1 MQSFIRSCLTHS
13 ALLGVLV
20 GTTVAGFCGV
30 GSAIAIQ
37 PKNAAPAA
45 VKSNHWAF
53 QSLNSLIERY
63 GCVIVSS
70 SNVPFQAINAP
81 TRYEMAAALNEC
93 LDKIADR
100 FKTTEDRISA
110 QALQKEF
117 KREIDILQP
126 SIGSL
131 AAWTATLESQQFSTI
146 NHPVGEV
153 AYFSPFPGLLLQ
165 PTHWSFQAVQSLI
178 ERYQC
183 ILNAPDTPNRNSS
196 ATSRYEMAA
205 LISTCLNRIGDRF
218 ANQKDL
224 ETAQALQKEFKRET
238 EIFKKNEDILSIP
251 TLPPL
256 KAEQFSPSTK
266 LGGPVVS
273 PVKSSPDLKKVEDRT
288 ATLESQQFSTTT
300 KIQGEAVVTFQGG
313 GFR

>member
-1 MQSFIRSCLTHS
+1 MQSFIQSCLTRS

-20 GTTVAGFCGV
+20 GTTFVGFCGV
-30 GSAIAIQ
+30 GGGAIAIQ

-45 VKSNHWAF
+45 VKPSHWAF
-53 QSLNSLIERY
+53 QSLNSLIEQY
-63 GCVIVSS
+63 GCVVVSPS
-70 SNVPFQAINAP
+70 GLPFQALPAP
-81 TRYEMAAALNEC
+81 TRYEMAAVLDGC
-93 LDKIADR
+93 LDQIADR
-100 FKTTEDRISA
+100 FETTEDRLSA

-117 KREIDILQP
+117 KRETEIFWANT
-126 SIGSL
+126 GSFKGRP
-131 AAWTATLESQQFSTI
+131 ATLEAQQFSTI

-153 AYFSPFPGLLLQ
+153 VYFSPFPGLLLE
-165 PTHWSFQAVQSLI
+165 PTHWSFQSVQSLI

-224 ETAQALQKEFKRET
+224 ETAQALQKEFKSELT
-238 EIFKKNEDILSIP
+238 A
-251 TLPPL
+251 L
-256 KAEQFSPSTK
+256 K
-266 LGGPVVS
+266 
-273 PVKSSPDLKKVEDRT
+273 DRVDFLENRA
-288 ATLESQQFSTTT
+288 ATLEPQQFSTTT
-300 KIQGEAVVTFQGG
+300 KLQGQAVVTFQGG